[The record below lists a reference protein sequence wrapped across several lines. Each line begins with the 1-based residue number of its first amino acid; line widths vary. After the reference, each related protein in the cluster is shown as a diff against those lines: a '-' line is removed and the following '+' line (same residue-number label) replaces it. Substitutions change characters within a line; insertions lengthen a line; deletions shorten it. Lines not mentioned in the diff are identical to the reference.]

1 MEEEDGV
8 WRTVKGRR
16 IFIRNGE
23 DLETAMRNSGKFNK
37 SQNSNRK
44 EPQKSQK
51 SYNDW
56 LTRTK
61 LFGRFG

>member
-1 MEEEDGV
+1 MEDEKDGV

-44 EPQKSQK
+44 EPQKS
-51 SYNDW
+51 YNDW
-56 LTRTK
+56 GLRRK
-61 LFGRFG
+61 EKI